1 MIPLGTE
8 LSHRYR
14 LVRFIARGGMG
25 EVYEAHDQALNKRI
39 ALKTLTSCNNQEE
52 QLQQLRLEVENA
64 HRVTHKYVCRTF
76 DLGLHRHDSGTQT
89 PFITMELILG
99 RSLSE
104 RIRAEGSIAP
114 SEACRIALAILEG
127 LEAAHD
133 AGVLHRDLKS
143 DNVMLRDD
151 RSEET
156 CPVLMDFGL
165 SKSLTA
171 NSTSAN
177 DGQTLAGT
185 LAYMAPEQLQGKKPR
200 VATDLYAFGTVLF
213 EMLAGRLPFI
223 ASTPALQALRRL
235 QEPAPNV
242 REFNSE
248 VSAELA
254 LFVARCLDQDPSGR
268 PRSAGEARTLLTRVS
283 ELQLGSSET
292 ARRFTPV
299 PRLSL
304 EGATPASPTIRIPTP
319 GGRGAISG
327 AELGLNVEQ
336 GGSSLNEVESSL
348 GDAGRRALETNTRSE
363 GDDTTGPPTI
373 FDAPPQAPNRFA
385 RDFTVPG
392 GITRTSPPAVHS
404 RRRKAAGFAALIA
417 IGGAVALTNQVTS
430 HPSRA
435 DTPEQTTYSAGT
447 FPGTST
453 SVPSAAPTLS
463 ATPSQTQG
471 ATADA
476 IPSAAPPEGGTRG
489 AAASTPRAH
498 GVAPPATVGTVHL
511 VARVPVTRRS
521 GNAPSLPAHA
531 TSEFPALPELATS
544 AASAGQPAQPTTA
557 SSISAGR
564 SCPRGMLCPKSDAVP
579 PKPEEGSPAKNVGT
593 PRPLRVAD

>member
-1 MIPLGTE
+1 
-8 LSHRYR
+8 
-14 LVRFIARGGMG
+14 
-25 EVYEAHDQALNKRI
+25 
-39 ALKTLTSCNNQEE
+39 LTSCNNHEE

-104 RIRAEGSIAP
+104 RVRAEGALERG
-114 SEACRIALAILEG
+114 EACRIGLAILEG

-151 RSEET
+151 RPLEP

-200 VATDLYAFGTVLF
+200 VATDLYAFGTVMF
-213 EMLAGRLPFI
+213 EMLTGRLPFI

-235 QEPAPNV
+235 QEPAPNI
-242 REFNSE
+242 RDFTSG
-248 VSAELA
+248 VSTELA

-268 PRSAGEARTLLTRVS
+268 PRSAREARSVLMQVPELRRSPSETVRGPDAVS
-283 ELQLGSSET
+283 HRSSEGST
-292 ARRFTPV
+292 AAAV
-299 PRLSL
+299 
-304 EGATPASPTIRIPTP
+304 SPTIRIPAQVNEGVFSP
-319 GGRGAISG
+319 RGF
-327 AELGLNVEQ
+327 ELSVE
-336 GGSSLNEVESSL
+336 GVSSAR
-348 GDAGRRALETNTRSE
+348 DAGDSSFVDTVLPAPAARSRSD

-373 FDAPPQAPNRFA
+373 FDAGREPRGRFA
-385 RDFTVPG
+385 RDVTAPG
-392 GITRTSPPAVHS
+392 GITSASPRRPAVQS
-404 RRRKAAGFAALIA
+404 PLRKGVVLAVLLGLVGVAAL
-417 IGGAVALTNQVTS
+417 TDPFSS

-435 DTPEQTTYSAGT
+435 QAPEQTKYAAGT

-453 SVPSAAPTLS
+453 PVPTVPPSQPQISAAEGSSLE
-463 ATPSQTQG
+463 
-471 ATADA
+471 TA
-476 IPSAAPPEGGTRG
+476 SEGM
-489 AAASTPRAH
+489 
-498 GVAPPATVGTVHL
+498 
-511 VARVPVTRRS
+511 RS
-521 GNAPSLPAHA
+521 
-531 TSEFPALPELATS
+531 ES
-544 AASAGQPAQPTTA
+544 AASAGATSSVILPRRAPVPPPVSAAAAPPRALATGEFPPMHDFAPGTKSPAHA
-557 SSISAGR
+557 SAVPSVAPPR
-564 SCPRGMLCPKSDAVP
+564 TCPRGILCPKGAV
-579 PKPEEGSPAKNVGT
+579 ST
-593 PRPLRVAD
+593 PRRP

>member
-104 RIRAEGSIAP
+104 RIRAEGSIPAT
-114 SEACRIALAILEG
+114 EACRIGVAILEG

-151 RSEET
+151 RSEEP

-235 QEPAPNV
+235 QEPAPNI
-242 REFNSE
+242 RDITSGI
-248 VSAELA
+248 STELA

-268 PRSAGEARTLLTRVS
+268 PRSAREARTLLMRVS
-283 ELQLGSSET
+283 ELQSCPSVT
-292 ARRFTPV
+292 ARGVTPV
-299 PRLSL
+299 PPLSH
-304 EGATPASPTIRIPTP
+304 EGTTAVSPTIRIPAP
-319 GGRGAISG
+319 GGQGSLSG
-327 AELGLNVEQ
+327 AACGPSVERAT
-336 GGSSLNEVESSL
+336 SSLREEESSFL
-348 GDAGRRALETNTRSE
+348 DTGRQSLETQPRSE

-373 FDAPPQAPNRFA
+373 FDAGMHASGRFA

-392 GITRTSPPAVHS
+392 GITSASQHAVHS
-404 RRRKAAGFAALIA
+404 RRRRAVGFAALIGVA
-417 IGGAVALTNQVTS
+417 AAAALTNQFSS

-435 DTPEQTTYSAGT
+435 QTPEQTTYSAGT
-447 FPGTST
+447 LPGKSAPIPT
-453 SVPSAAPTLS
+453 VPPI
-463 ATPSQTQG
+463 QTQG

-476 IPSAAPPEGGTRG
+476 IPSAASSEGGTRG
-489 AAASTPRAH
+489 AAASPSRAH
-498 GVAPPATVGTVHL
+498 GAPPSATTGTVYL
-511 VARVPVTRRS
+511 VPRIPVGRHS
-521 GNAPSLPAHA
+521 GSAPSPRARA
-531 TSEFPALPELATS
+531 TSEFPSLPDLAPS
-544 AASAGQPAQPTTA
+544 AASDGQPAQPMPATSLTV
-557 SSISAGR
+557 GR
-564 SCPRGMLCPKSDAVP
+564 SCPRGMLCPKSDASVQR
-579 PKPEEGSPAKNVGT
+579 KPEGASSKSIGT
-593 PRPLRVAD
+593 APPLRVAD